1 MAPSFRSTLLGDL
14 EVDIKLDAQIGAMT
28 YFSIGGRADVLVR
41 PRSADALSILLKRCH
56 DDQIS
61 CRILGKGA
69 NLLVDD
75 LGVGGLV
82 VKLDHPC
89 FTTTRFN
96 REGDA
101 KTIHA
106 MAGADLAKLVMETV
120 REGLDGLASMT
131 GIPATI
137 GGAIRM
143 NAGGLYGCIS
153 DTLST
158 VTCLSNGGELVTYEK
173 EELSFGY
180 RESRIAEPLILSAT
194 FNLQD
199 YDPIK
204 LRERVIEIFA
214 WKASKQPLA
223 DASAGCVF
231 KNPTTQDGERISAG
245 KIIDDAGVKG
255 LSVGGASV
263 SMQHANFITTTK
275 EATGNDVI
283 TLIQKIKDRIKE
295 HSGINLQEELV
306 IWSRDPEIQR

>member
-1 MAPSFRSTLLGDL
+1 M
-14 EVDIKLDAQIGAMT
+14 
-28 YFSIGGRADVLVR
+28 
-41 PRSADALSILLKRCH
+41 
-56 DDQIS
+56 
-61 CRILGKGA
+61 
-69 NLLVDD
+69 
-75 LGVGGLV
+75 
-82 VKLDHPC
+82 
-89 FTTTRFN
+89 
-96 REGDA
+96 
-101 KTIHA
+101 
-106 MAGADLAKLVMETV
+106 
-120 REGLDGLASMT
+120 
-131 GIPATI
+131 
-137 GGAIRM
+137 
-143 NAGGLYGCIS
+143 
-153 DTLST
+153 
-158 VTCLSNGGELVTYEK
+158 TYEK

-199 YDPIK
+199 CDPIK

-231 KNPTTQDGERISAG
+231 KNPTTQDGGRISAG

-283 TLIQKIKDRIKE
+283 TLIRKIKDRIKE